1 MKRTSGMSCACHVSS
16 TWLSLM
22 PFISTYCADHAPYL
36 FFSTPNEKL
45 LGRLVK
51 EKVCANL
58 VLTQPASSHNLRPP
72 PVSFQVCLQPHSHST
87 LSSIPKPTLVSF
99 QDHSFPNH
107 LQSHSQTFTISFL
120 SISCSDHTL
129 SGGEG
134 SADTCLNLRA
144 WAKK

>member
-1 MKRTSGMSCACHVSS
+1 MWTLEMKRTSGMSCACHVSS

-72 PVSFQVCLQPHSHST
+72 PVSFPFCFRPHSKSA
-87 LSSIPKPTLVSF
+87 SSLIPSLPSVLFQNQISRPLIPKPPPVSF
-99 QDHSFPNH
+99 SNFHY
-107 LQSHSQTFTISFL
+107 LL
-120 SISCSDHTL
+120 SEYLMLGPHP
-129 SGGEG
+129 
-134 SADTCLNLRA
+134 LRRGRVC
-144 WAKK
+144 